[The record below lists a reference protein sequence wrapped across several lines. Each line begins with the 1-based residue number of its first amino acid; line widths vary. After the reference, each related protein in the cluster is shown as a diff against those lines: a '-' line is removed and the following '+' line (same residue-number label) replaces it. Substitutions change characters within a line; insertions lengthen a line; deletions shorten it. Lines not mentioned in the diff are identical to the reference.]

1 MAKFNGIKEGDLLFN
16 SKNLDFTVLL
26 MFLIGIIG
34 LYDFISGFFSVN
46 PLGVWFFIRGILSI
60 TLIILFGIM
69 SYQMLFQEEY
79 RYEGYYLGDRI
90 LFKYSFSKL
99 ISTNKVVL
107 EKTESFQDIDHFIN
121 GKGLTVDVLFFNS
134 DRKSILGLENYIL
147 LSKPYQ
153 KHKVEVIDFL
163 NKRVKEF
170 RK

>member
-1 MAKFNGIKEGDLLFN
+1 MAKFNGIKDGDLLFKSN
-16 SKNLDFTVLL
+16 NFDLFPFLL
-26 MFLIGIIG
+26 FCVGLIG
-34 LYDFISGFFSVN
+34 LYNFISGFFVDN
-46 PLGVWFFIRGILSI
+46 PFGIWFFIQGILSI
-60 TLIILFGIM
+60 SVIIFFGIM
-69 SYQMLFQEEY
+69 SYEMLFHEEY

-107 EKTESFQDIDHFIN
+107 EKTEYFQDIDHFIN
-121 GKGLTVDVLFFNS
+121 GKGLKVDVLFFNS
-134 DRKSILGLENYIL
+134 DRKNILFLDNYIL